1 MTQGAGCLIV
11 LVGIPGSGK
20 SEWSRRNA
28 DGTVVVSQDDLIDAI
43 TPGGFDPR
51 YRAIYR
57 AAEDAVAVAGLEAG
71 LPVIVDR
78 TNRTRALRERWIELA
93 GRQGCPA
100 VAVAMTSDAELCRA
114 RNRARTN
121 HRKVA
126 EIRLERMLQV
136 LEAPSQDE
144 GFAAVLD
151 DRECSLESILQCLNL
166 DLTGGCVREIAEPGR
181 K

>member
-1 MTQGAGCLIV
+1 MTQGAACLIV

-20 SEWSRRNA
+20 SEWARRNA
-28 DGTVVVSQDDLIDAI
+28 GGAVVVSQDDLIDAI
-43 TPGGFDPR
+43 TPGGFDPSC
-51 YRAIYR
+51 RAIYA
-57 AAEDAVAVAGLEAG
+57 AAENAVADAGLASG

-78 TNRTRALRERWIELA
+78 TNRTRALRRRWIEMA
-93 GRQGCPA
+93 RAHRCPV

-121 HRKVA
+121 HRRVA

-136 LEAPSQDE
+136 LEPPSEDE
-144 GFAAVLD
+144 GFLAIYRDL
-151 DRECSLESILQCLNL
+151 ECSRESILQAL
-166 DLTGGCVREIAEPGR
+166 DLDFTRRHMGEIAEQGR

>member
-1 MTQGAGCLIV
+1 MTQNAGCLIV

-20 SEWSRRNA
+20 SEWARRNA
-28 DGTVVVSQDDLIDAI
+28 RGAVVVSQDDLIDAI
-43 TPGGFDPR
+43 TPCGFDFS
-51 YRAIYR
+51 YRAIYA
-57 AAEDAVAVAGLEAG
+57 AAENAVAAAGLESG

-78 TNRTRALRERWIELA
+78 TNRTRELRQRWIEA
-93 GRQGCPA
+93 ARAHGCPV

-121 HRKVA
+121 HRRVS

-136 LEAPSQDE
+136 LEPPSEDE
-144 GFAAVLD
+144 GFLEIFRDV
-151 DRECSLESILQCLNL
+151 ECSLDSILQSLNL
-166 DLTGGCVREIAEPGR
+166 NFTDGCMGEIAEPGR